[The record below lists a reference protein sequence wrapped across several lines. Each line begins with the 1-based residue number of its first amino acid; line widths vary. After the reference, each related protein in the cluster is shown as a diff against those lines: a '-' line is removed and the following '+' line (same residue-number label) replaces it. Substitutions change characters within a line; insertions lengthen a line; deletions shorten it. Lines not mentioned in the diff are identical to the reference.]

1 MLHQLLTNISP
12 QKNTGKLVANL
23 IIMKISAF
31 AISEITLGK
40 HNVKDERL
48 DQADKLVKAKK
59 KTYPQVEI
67 VSEDEALE
75 ADVIIVPKDA
85 KTDLIL
91 KDLDFVETRLARQP
105 EEGEKIVLNKMKAA
119 LEKEDFISTIGL
131 SSEDKEII
139 SGYGLFTLKPI
150 VEINKEELEDMG
162 SLLVKTLAQSGFICF
177 LTVGDKENRAWLIKK
192 GTTAWEAAGAIHS
205 DIQQGFIRAE
215 IINFA
220 DFIQSGGETQAK
232 QAGKMRLEQKEYIMQ
247 DADLVNF
254 RFNK

>member
-1 MLHQLLTNISP
+1 
-12 QKNTGKLVANL
+12 
-23 IIMKISAF
+23 MKISVF
-31 AISEITLGK
+31 AISEIALGK
-40 HNVKDERL
+40 HNVKDTRL

-67 VSEDEALE
+67 VGEDAALE
-75 ADVIIVPKDA
+75 ADAIIIPKDA

-91 KDLDFVETRLARQP
+91 KDLDFVETRLSKSP
-105 EEGEKIVLNKMKAA
+105 EDKEKIILNKMKEA
-119 LEKEDFISTIGL
+119 LEREDFVSTLGL
-131 SSEDKEII
+131 SKEEKEFI
-139 SGYGLFTLKPI
+139 SGYGLLTIKPVVI
-150 VEINKEELEDMG
+150 ISKEEIEDIG
-162 SLLVKTLAQSGFICF
+162 GLLSKVLAQSGYICF

-192 GTTAWEAAGAIHS
+192 GTTAWEAAGVIHS

-215 IINFA
+215 IISFN
-220 DFIQSGGETQAK
+220 DFIQAQGEAQAK